1 MASSTEITE
10 HYVARQEGGR
20 VYYYKVGQGEP
31 LVFIGGGSGRSLRLI
46 TDRFTQHFT
55 CYVLD
60 LPGSDHS
67 DIPRS
72 WIATRTWTLPEYTA
86 AILEV
91 LDIIGIE
98 QSSFVGDHTGAM
110 IVLDIAANHPKRV
123 KKLVLDSL
131 AYWDLRRGAVIWE
144 ASYNLQYTDTTSYD
158 VPVSPLPPPWE
169 EAKKTES
176 DLTWEEWRARDELSR
191 RDRRWQRVHMY
202 ANSHFDTEAL
212 GPKVKAPTLLIYG
225 EREVLR
231 RGEQRAHEGIKG
243 STLKI
248 IQDSPKKGVPTGGSH
263 RFKPEEFSKL
273 ALDFLLER
281 Q

>member
-20 VYYYKVGQGEP
+20 VYYYSVGQGEP

-46 TDRFTQHFT
+46 TDRFAQHFT

-60 LPGSDHS
+60 LPGADHS

-91 LDIIGIE
+91 MDIIGIE

-110 IVLDIAANHPKRV
+110 IVLDIAASHPKRV
-123 KKLVLDSL
+123 KRLVLDSL
-131 AYWDLRRGAVIWE
+131 AYWDLRRGAIVWE

-169 EAKKTES
+169 EAKKTEPH
-176 DLTWEEWRARDELSR
+176 LTWEEWRTRDELSR
-191 RDRRWQRVHMY
+191 RDRRWHRVHMY

-225 EREVLR
+225 EREILR
-231 RGEQRAHEGIKG
+231 RGEQRAHQDIKG

-248 IQDSPKKGVPTGGSH
+248 IQDSPKEGVATGGSH